1 MGITSVT
8 KKGQVTIPVAVR
20 RALHIKPKDRV
31 EICIE
36 GDGATIKKIP
46 DVGELQ
52 GSISVPK
59 RLKGA
64 DWKDIG
70 KKTHKAI
77 GKGGAR

>member
-8 KKGQVTIPVAVR
+8 KKGQVTIPVDIR

-31 EICIE
+31 EIRVE
-36 GDGATIKKIP
+36 GDIATVTKIP
-46 DVGELQ
+46 DISELQ

-64 DWKDIG
+64 DWKDIER
-70 KKTHKAI
+70 KTHKAI
-77 GKGGAR
+77 GKSIAK